1 MSDPIRM
8 IVAVVLAGV
17 VGNVV
22 NAVAAAILVN
32 PDLVGFALM
41 PGRYLVAILVAAL
54 IPILM
59 TFVGGMPAL
68 VLSFIGLMVVPSL
81 LAKLVFGSGAPWILV
96 LVLNAIYA
104 IAAMVTY
111 RGIAGDRS

>member
-1 MSDPIRM
+1 MSETVRV
-8 IVAVVLAGV
+8 IVATVLAGV

-22 NAVAAAILVN
+22 NAVAASILVN
-32 PDLVGFALM
+32 PKLIDFAFM

-54 IPILM
+54 IPLFM
-59 TFVGGMPAL
+59 ALVGGMPAL
-68 VLSFIGLMVVPSL
+68 LLSFVALMVVPSL
-81 LAKLVFGSGAPWILV
+81 LAKLVFGSAAPWILV

-111 RGIAGDRS
+111 KAIARN

>member
-1 MSDPIRM
+1 MNDTVRQI
-8 IVAVVLAGV
+8 IATVVAGV

-22 NAVAAAILVN
+22 NAVAASILVN
-32 PDLVGFALM
+32 PDLIHFALV

-54 IPILM
+54 IPLFM
-59 TFVGGMPAL
+59 ALVGGTPAL
-68 VLSFIGLMVVPSL
+68 VLSFVGLTVVPSL
-81 LAKLVFGSGAPWILV
+81 LAKLVFGSAAPWILV

-111 RGIAGDRS
+111 KAIVRN

>member
-1 MSDPIRM
+1 MSETIRT
-8 IVAVVLAGV
+8 IIATVLAGV

-22 NAVAAAILVN
+22 NAVAASLLIRPELI
-32 PDLVGFALM
+32 DFALV
-41 PGRYLVAILVAAL
+41 PGRYAVAILVAAL
-54 IPILM
+54 IPIFMAL
-59 TFVGGMPAL
+59 VGGMPAL
-68 VLSFIGLMVVPSL
+68 LLSFVGLTVVPSL

-111 RGIAGDRS
+111 KAIARN